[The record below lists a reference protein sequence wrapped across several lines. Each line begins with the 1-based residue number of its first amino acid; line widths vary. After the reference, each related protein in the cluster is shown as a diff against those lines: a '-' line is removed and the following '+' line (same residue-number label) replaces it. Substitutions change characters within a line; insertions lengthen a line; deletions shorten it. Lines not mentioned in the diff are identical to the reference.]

1 MSNET
6 NKENMSS
13 AADVEVNDAEN
24 TAVVEETP
32 GENVSGKHNDDEL
45 EEFDAEAFKKKI
57 SKLNHENAKYRN
69 ERNAA
74 REQLNDLVSKLAKI
88 SGNDTDDDV
97 SPEQALEK
105 MRQERDSYATQLRA
119 LNIERD
125 VTSIAQEKHTRTK
138 LLLTLLKGEGKLAE
152 LNPESEDYRS
162 QVERLI
168 DDAVQEF
175 PELKT
180 QAVSQRSGQPANSQG
195 VTPKITAEQLEHMSA
210 KEIYAAQKAG
220 KLNHILKGDK

>member
-6 NKENMSS
+6 NTENASS
-13 AADVEVNDAEN
+13 AADDAEN
-24 TAVVEETP
+24 TAVVEENTD
-32 GENVSGKHNDDEL
+32 ENASEQQNDDEL
-45 EEFDAEAFKKKI
+45 EELDAETFKKKI

-88 SGNDTDDDV
+88 SGNDTDDEV

-105 MRQERDSYATQLRA
+105 MRQERDSYAAQLRA
-119 LNIERD
+119 LNVERD
-125 VTSIAQEKHTRTK
+125 VTSIAQEKHMRTK

-152 LNPESEDYRS
+152 LNPKSEDYRS

-195 VTPKITAEQLEHMSA
+195 VTPKITAEQLKHMSA

>member
-6 NKENMSS
+6 NTENASS
-13 AADVEVNDAEN
+13 AADDAEN
-24 TAVVEETP
+24 TAVVEENTD
-32 GENVSGKHNDDEL
+32 ENASEQHNDDKL
-45 EEFDAEAFKKKI
+45 DDFNAETFKKKI
-57 SKLNHENAKYRN
+57 SKLNHENARYRS

-74 REQLNDLVSKLAKI
+74 REQLDALVSKLAKI
-88 SGNDTDDDV
+88 SGNDTDDEV

-125 VTSIAQEKHTRTK
+125 VTNVAREKHMRTK